1 MPVAL
6 RKVKVF
12 FGFRTMMRNGKGTSH
27 LYAAIDIVVCSPSQM
42 EPW

>member
-12 FGFRTMMRNGKGTSH
+12 FFLYRTKMRNGTGSSH
-27 LYAAIDIVVCSPSQM
+27 PYAAIDIVVCSN
-42 EPW
+42 